1 MPRSIEPAEEPAG
14 LVEPAVAAGQM
25 QWGAVGARQP
35 DHGIVVR
42 GEQRQD
48 QLLGDQPPAWVGD
61 RGEVESPTVEGHLD
75 REPDHVGEIPQVV
88 VEYRS

>member
-1 MPRSIEPAEEPAG
+1 
-14 LVEPAVAAGQM
+14 M
-25 QWGAVGARQP
+25 QWGAIGAWQP
-35 DHGIVVR
+35 DYGIVVR

-48 QLLGDQPPAWVGD
+48 QLLDDQPPAWVID